1 MYSLWRL
8 AMWGLFRRGSVDA
21 GRSLKLFGYRFNPVA
36 ARDEWL
42 RQFRLGVRVA
52 DRTNSQ
58 YSNKHA
64 SSAFLPGVRR
74 ISWLL
79 LVGCLSIGG
88 ALYIRIRYFGI
99 EQGQTSLACY
109 SGLETT
115 LCTAIRLVTILFR
128 YSVFGWTAVLAAFLN
143 LIRPSMLFFS
153 IGLAAAGF
161 GLVLHN
167 TGLSGLAVG
176 LLILS
181 LSRRASATE

>member
-1 MYSLWRL
+1 MLAVLSSYSDTGSTRLLL
-8 AMWGLFRRGSVDA
+8 AMNGSGNSGWA
-21 GRSLKLFGYRFNPVA
+21 LGWQIERIRSIPTSMQALL
-36 ARDEWL
+36 
-42 RQFRLGVRVA
+42 
-52 DRTNSQ
+52 
-58 YSNKHA
+58 
-64 SSAFLPGVRR
+64 FLPGVRR

-181 LSRRASATE
+181 LARRASATE

>member
-1 MYSLWRL
+1 MLAVLSSYSDTGSTRLLL
-8 AMWGLFRRGSVDA
+8 AMNGSGNSGWA
-21 GRSLKLFGYRFNPVA
+21 LGWQIERIRSIPTSMQALL
-36 ARDEWL
+36 
-42 RQFRLGVRVA
+42 
-52 DRTNSQ
+52 
-58 YSNKHA
+58 
-64 SSAFLPGVRR
+64 FLPGVRR

-115 LCTAIRLVTILFR
+115 LCTATRLVTILFR

-143 LIRPSMLFFS
+143 LIHPSMLFFS

-181 LSRRASATE
+181 LARRASATE